1 MKAIK
6 SFLKALL
13 RNITI
18 AIFLIAILAH
28 VSPFIALFTQY
39 SKITLFT
46 TKVIVSLNG
55 LVGIALIGYLFYLLR
70 HNVKKYWPTVVHMI
84 VFLALSTTVYRFF
97 FINNYSLNFID
108 LGNILFYLVVIL
120 FIYFDYK
127 INFKKTIEPVEETKV
142 NS

>member
-28 VSPFIALFTQY
+28 VSPFIALFTEH
-39 SKITLFT
+39 SKISLFT
-46 TKVIVSLNG
+46 SKVIVSLNG
-55 LVGIALIGYLFYLLR
+55 IVGIALIGYLFFLLR
-70 HNVKKYWPTVVHMI
+70 NNVKKYWPTVVHMI

-97 FINNYSLNFID
+97 FINNYSLNFTD
-108 LGNILFYLVVIL
+108 LGNILFYLVIIL
-120 FIYFDYK
+120 FIVFDYK
-127 INFKKTIEPVEETKV
+127 VNFKKSLEPAEEAKV